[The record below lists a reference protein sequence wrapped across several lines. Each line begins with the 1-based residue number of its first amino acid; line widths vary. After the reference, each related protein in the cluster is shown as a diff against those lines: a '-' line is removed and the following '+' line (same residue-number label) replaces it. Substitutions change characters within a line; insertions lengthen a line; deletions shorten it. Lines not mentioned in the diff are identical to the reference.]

1 MANYSIMNLNRPIY
15 LDNQSTT
22 PVDPRVLKEM
32 IPYFNEK
39 FGNEGSRTHL
49 YGWEAKESVYIAKE
63 RISKLIK
70 SHAKEIY
77 FTSGATESINQA
89 IKGITYSKKNTKKH
103 IITFTTIK
111 KKILMP

>member
-22 PVDPRVLKEM
+22 PVDPRVLEEM

-49 YGWEAKESVYIAKE
+49 YGWEAKESVEVARE
-63 RISKLIK
+63 RISELIGCDI
-70 SHAKEIY
+70 KELH
-77 FTSGATESINQA
+77 FTSGATESINLA
-89 IKGITYSKKNTKKH
+89 LKGITYSNQNTKKH
-103 IITFTTIK
+103 IITF
-111 KKILMP
+111 